1 MAVLKLPALKLLKTP
16 EILLKYGKPGDQQN
30 FTVVE
35 LPFPMIVAWDKTT
48 KIKRFTCHKLIAPA
62 LRQVYVDILSEYGLP
77 EIEKLGINIFGGC
90 FNHRPKRG
98 TENSYNNAIKA
109 GDLNKAASFLSVHSW
124 AIAVDMDPERNK
136 LTETRLTARF
146 ARPAYKK
153 MIDCFYRNGFV
164 GLGPEKDYDWM
175 HFQIGS

>member
-1 MAVLKLPALKLLKTP
+1 MAVSTLSPTKLLKTP
-16 EILLKYGKPGDQQN
+16 EILSKYGKPGDQQN
-30 FTVVE
+30 FAVVE
-35 LPFPMIVAWDKTT
+35 VPFLMIVAWDRAT
-48 KIKRFTCHKLIAPA
+48 KIRRFTCHKLIAA
-62 LRQVYVDILSEYGLP
+62 QLRQVYVDILSEYGLP
-77 EIEKLGINIFGGC
+77 EIERLGINIYGGC

-98 TENSYNNAIKA
+98 TENSYTNAIKA

-124 AIAVDMDPERNK
+124 AIAIDMDPDRNK
-136 LTETRLTARF
+136 LHENHTTARF

-164 GLGPEKDYDWM
+164 GLGTEKDYDWM